1 MNNILDRDIST
12 ISDDFCFYNEIRNS
26 NILVTGSSG
35 LIGSILVKS
44 LVKINEH
51 NNLNI
56 NIIAHARN
64 KNKIESI
71 FGINKT
77 VKFVFSD
84 IQSMVIEEE
93 LDYIFHCAAPT
104 SSKFYVENP
113 VETIDTIL
121 NGTKNVLELS
131 REKNIKSL
139 VVLSSLES
147 YGTILDDSVE
157 INENIIGQINSID
170 VRSSYS
176 LGKKMSECICHSYF
190 KQYSV
195 PVKIA
200 RLTQVFGAGISNE
213 DNRVFAQ
220 FARSVVNKD
229 NIVLHTSGASAKPYC
244 YTTDAISALFY
255 LIFKGSSGEAYNV
268 ANPKTY
274 ISIRDIAII
283 LSKIFPES
291 KLVQKIKKN
300 HNYAPDTKLKLN
312 TSKIESLGW
321 KAKVDIE
328 VMFLNLIEFIK
339 INK

>member
-35 LIGSILVKS
+35 LIGSILLKS
-44 LVKINEH
+44 LVKINED

-64 KNKIESI
+64 KKKIESI
-71 FGINKT
+71 FGINKN
-77 VKFVFSD
+77 VKFIFSD
-84 IQSMVIEEE
+84 IQTMAIEEK

-131 REKNIKSL
+131 REKNIKSV

-147 YGTILDDSVE
+147 YGTILDDSSE
-157 INENIIGQINSID
+157 INENSIGQINSID

-220 FARSVVNKD
+220 FSRSVVNKE
-229 NIVLHTSGASAKPYC
+229 NIILHTSGASAKPYC
-244 YTTDAISALFY
+244 YTTDTISALFY
-255 LIFKGSSGEAYNV
+255 LIFKGSPGEAYNV

-274 ISIRDIAII
+274 ISIRDIAIL

-291 KLVQKIKKN
+291 KLVQKIKEN

-321 KAKVDIE
+321 KAKVDIKD
-328 VMFLNLIEFIK
+328 MFLNLIEYIK
-339 INK
+339 NK

>member
-1 MNNILDRDIST
+1 MSNILDRDIST
-12 ISDDFCFYNEIRNS
+12 ISDDFCFYDEIRNS

-44 LVKINEH
+44 LVKINED

-77 VKFVFSD
+77 VKFIFSD
-84 IQSMVIEEE
+84 IQSIDIEEK

-157 INENIIGQINSID
+157 INENSIGQINSID

-220 FARSVVNKD
+220 FSRSVVNKE

-244 YTTDAISALFY
+244 YTTDTISALFY

-274 ISIRDIAII
+274 ISIRDIAIL

-291 KLVQKIKKN
+291 KLVQKIKEN

-321 KAKVDIE
+321 KAKVDIKD
-328 VMFLNLIEFIK
+328 MFLNLIEYIK
-339 INK
+339 NK